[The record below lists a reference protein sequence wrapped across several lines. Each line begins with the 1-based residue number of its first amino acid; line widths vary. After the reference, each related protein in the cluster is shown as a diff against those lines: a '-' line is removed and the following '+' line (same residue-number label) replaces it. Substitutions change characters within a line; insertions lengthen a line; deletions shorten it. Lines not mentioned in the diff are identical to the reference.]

1 VIFETDDQSL
11 FSGDDVVL
19 RPSLSGFRSGGG
31 YLESL
36 GAYFDAD
43 LGPLTFNKEIVYADG
58 TNALVVT
65 DSASIVMMAG
75 ETGSLVST
83 AEAELF
89 LGDGDYVL
97 SSTNTV
103 SLWIDVEAPPKSVDL
118 TDVSSDVEILLIS
131 EPGNVLLSA
140 SISDGDN
147 LVIDNYDISIA
158 LSLSAETSIVV
169 SSPWSD
175 ESQTLTH
182 VSSGSAIVEPV
193 EVITA
198 ELDEVKSPEVTVVD
212 PKLSGESGESP
223 SAMYPEIAY
232 EDDFMLG
239 PIPGDKNLGS
249 FDEIELNLMSFDD
262 LDAGRL
268 SIQVRSDPL
277 SVVYDDSDVP
287 APESIELNDR
297 ADITGFGSPK
307 VDVMFGDL
315 TPTEMVWEEPDDFIL

>member
-1 VIFETDDQSL
+1 MIFEADEQSL
-11 FSGDDVVL
+11 FSGEDIVL

-43 LGPLTFNKEIVYADG
+43 LSTLTFNKEIVYADG
-58 TNALVVT
+58 TDALVVT
-65 DSASIVMMAG
+65 DSPSIVMMAG
-75 ETGSLVST
+75 QTGSLVST
-83 AEAELF
+83 ADAELF

-131 EPGNVLLSA
+131 EPGNVPLSA
-140 SISDGDN
+140 SISDGLN
-147 LVIDNYDISIA
+147 LVIDNYDISIP
-158 LSLSAETSIVV
+158 LSLSGETSIVV

-175 ESQTLTH
+175 ESQALTH
-182 VSSGSAIVEPV
+182 VPSGSAIVEPV
-193 EVITA
+193 EVISV

-212 PKLSGESGESP
+212 PKLLGESGDSP
-223 SAMYPEIAY
+223 STMYPEIAY
-232 EDDFMLG
+232 EDDFMLT
-239 PIPGDKNLGS
+239 PIPGDENLGS
-249 FDEIELNLMSFDD
+249 FDEIEPNLMSFDD
-262 LDAGRL
+262 LDAGQL

-277 SVVYDDSDVP
+277 SVVYDGSGVP
-287 APESIELNDR
+287 ASESVELIDS
-297 ADITGFGSPK
+297 ADVAGFSSTK
-307 VDVMFGDL
+307 VDAMFGDL